1 MPKNC
6 KNPVKHCPYLS
17 EINYGFFL
25 VIKKKLKKY
34 KIIESFRRRGGR
46 FIFWYYTDMI
56 IKTDNYFRLIQMLFD
71 NFFESI

>member
-46 FIFWYYTDMI
+46 FIF
-56 IKTDNYFRLIQMLFD
+56 
-71 NFFESI
+71 